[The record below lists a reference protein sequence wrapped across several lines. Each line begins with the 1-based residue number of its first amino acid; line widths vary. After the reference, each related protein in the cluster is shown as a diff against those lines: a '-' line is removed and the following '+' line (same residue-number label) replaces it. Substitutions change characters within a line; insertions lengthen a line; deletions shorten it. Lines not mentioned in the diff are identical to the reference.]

1 METSILRFENP
12 QYLYWLLV
20 LPVMIAVYV
29 LIRSLN
35 KKQFKRFANIKL
47 RGYLIP
53 LFSSKRANTKFVL
66 FLLVIALII
75 IGAANLQSG
84 SKMEKVKREGIDI
97 FLCIDIS
104 NSMHAEDIAPN
115 RLERSKQAINKL
127 ISKLGGDRIGVIVFA
142 GNAYVQLPITT
153 DYAAAK
159 MFLSTVDTDLIP
171 TQGTEIGRAIDLA
184 IKSFGDSEHNKAIVI
199 ISDGEDHENGDAV
212 RAAQEAAK
220 FGIKIYTIGMGL
232 DEGAPIPLYNQYGKR
247 TGYKKDKE
255 GNVVITKLDDNIL
268 RQLAEIG
275 DGIYVRASSSNVG
288 LDKIYDDISKAKK
301 SEIEANV
308 FTDYDDQFQWFIG
321 AAIILLIIEILISSG
336 KKKWE
341 SNFKFFEL
349 KDENN
354 K

>member
-20 LPVMIAVYV
+20 IPVLVAVYV
-29 LIRSLN
+29 LIRLWN
-35 KKQFKRFANIKL
+35 KKQFERFASLKL
-47 RGYLIP
+47 REYLVP
-53 LFSSKRANTKFVL
+53 MFSPTRANTKFIL
-66 FLLVIALII
+66 FTLIIALLI

-97 FLCIDIS
+97 FLCVDIS

-115 RLERSKQAINKL
+115 RLERSKQAIYKL

-153 DYAAAK
+153 DYSAAK

-171 TQGTEIGRAIDLA
+171 TQGTEIGRAIELA
-184 IKSFGDSEHNKAIVI
+184 VKSFGESENSKAIVI

-212 RAAQEAAK
+212 KAAQEAAK
-220 FGIKIYTIGMGL
+220 NGIKIYTIGMGL

-247 TGYKKDKE
+247 TGYKKDKD
-255 GNVVITKLDDNIL
+255 GNIVITKLDDHIL
-268 RQLAEIG
+268 RQIAEIG
-275 DGIYVRASSSNVG
+275 DGIYVRASNSNVG
-288 LDKIYDDISKAKK
+288 LDKIYDDISLAKK
-301 SEIEANV
+301 SEIESKM
-308 FTDYDDQFQWFIG
+308 FTDYEDRFQWFIG
-321 AAIILLIIEILISSG
+321 AAIILIIIEILISSG
-336 KKKWE
+336 KQRWE
-341 SNFKFFEL
+341 ANFKFFEP
-349 KDENN
+349 KDEDN

>member
-20 LPVMIAVYV
+20 IPVMVAVYV
-29 LIRSLN
+29 LIRLWN
-35 KKQFKRFANIKL
+35 KKQFERFASLKL
-47 RGYLIP
+47 REYLVP
-53 LFSSKRANTKFVL
+53 MFSPTRANTKFIL
-66 FLLVIALII
+66 FTLIIALLI

-97 FLCIDIS
+97 FLCVDIS

-115 RLERSKQAINKL
+115 RLERSKQAIYKL

-153 DYAAAK
+153 DYSAAK

-171 TQGTEIGRAIDLA
+171 TQGTEIGRAIELA
-184 IKSFGDSEHNKAIVI
+184 VKSFGESENSKAIVI

-212 RAAQEAAK
+212 KAAQEAAK
-220 FGIKIYTIGMGL
+220 NGIKIYTIGMGL

-247 TGYKKDKE
+247 TGYKKDKD
-255 GNVVITKLDDNIL
+255 GNIVITKLDDHIL
-268 RQLAEIG
+268 RQIAEIG
-275 DGIYVRASSSNVG
+275 DGIYVRASNSNVG
-288 LDKIYDDISKAKK
+288 LDKIYDDISLAKK
-301 SEIEANV
+301 SEKESKM
-308 FTDYDDQFQWFIG
+308 FTDYEDRFQWFIG
-321 AAIILLIIEILISSG
+321 AAIILIIIEILISSG
-336 KKKWE
+336 KQRWE
-341 SNFKFFEL
+341 ANFKFFEP
-349 KDENN
+349 KDEDN

>member
-1 METSILRFENP
+1 M
-12 QYLYWLLV
+12 
-20 LPVMIAVYV
+20 
-29 LIRSLN
+29 
-35 KKQFKRFANIKL
+35 

-53 LFSSKRANTKFVL
+53 QFSSKRANTKFVF
-66 FLLVIALII
+66 FLLIIALII

-97 FLCIDIS
+97 FLCVDIS

-153 DYAAAK
+153 DYSAAK

-171 TQGTEIGRAIDLA
+171 AQGTEIGRAIELA
-184 IKSFGDSEHNKAIVI
+184 IKSFGENEHNKAIVI
-199 ISDGEDHENGDAV
+199 ISGGEDHENGDAV
-212 RAAQEAAK
+212 KAAQEAAK
-220 FGIKIYTIGMGL
+220 YGIKIYTIGMGL

-255 GNVVITKLDDNIL
+255 GNVVITKLDDHIL

-275 DGIYVRASSSNVG
+275 DGIYVRASNSNVG
-288 LDKIYDDISKAKK
+288 LDKIYEDISKAKK
-301 SEIEANV
+301 SEIEAKV

-336 KKKWE
+336 KRNWE
-341 SNFKFFEL
+341 TKFKFFEP
-349 KDENN
+349 KNENN
-354 K
+354 

>member
-20 LPVMIAVYV
+20 LPVLIAIYV
-29 LIRSLN
+29 LIRVWN
-35 KKQFKRFANIKL
+35 KKQFERFANIKL

-53 LFSSKRANTKFVL
+53 MFSSKRANTKFVI
-66 FLLVIALII
+66 FLLIIALII

-97 FLCIDIS
+97 FLCVDIS

-153 DYAAAK
+153 DYSAAK
-159 MFLSTVDTDLIP
+159 MFLSTVETNLIP
-171 TQGTEIGRAIDLA
+171 AQGTEIGRAIELA
-184 IKSFGDSEHNKAIVI
+184 IKSFGENEHNKAIVI

-212 RAAQEAAK
+212 KAAQDAAK
-220 FGIKIYTIGMGL
+220 HGIKIYTIGMGL

-247 TGYKKDKE
+247 IGYKKDKE

-275 DGIYVRASSSNVG
+275 DGIYVRASNSNVG

-301 SEIEANV
+301 SEIEAKV

-321 AAIILLIIEILISSG
+321 SAIILLIIEILISSG
-336 KKKWE
+336 KRNWE
-341 SNFKFFEL
+341 SHFKFFEP
-349 KDENN
+349 KNENF
-354 K
+354 